1 MIANQIGYYS
11 LILGLLIS
19 VLICGVSI
27 KDFNNN
33 NKQISQN
40 TLSLSFLQLVF
51 VIVSFLSL
59 ILSFINS
66 DFSNETV
73 FNNSHTTKPLFYK
86 ISGAWGN
93 HEGSLLLW
101 LLVLTLFI
109 FIFLIKSREQPKK
122 YRILTLLFQQVIII
136 GFFLFVL
143 MTSNPF
149 NYLFPIPLEGLG
161 LNPILQDPA
170 LAIHP
175 PILYLGYVGTSIIFS
190 SSLAAVTQNYIS
202 KEWGKHIKKWILVSW
217 IFLTIGIMLGS
228 IWAYYEL
235 GWGGFWF
242 WDPVE
247 NVSLMPWLTLTAL
260 LHCIVVLER
269 KATLT
274 SWVVILSITTFTL
287 SMCGTFLVR
296 SGILN
301 SVHTFANDPAR
312 GIFILIFLFVLI
324 TLSLGIFFFFH
335 KENNKSSNNLF
346 WLSRETSILINN
358 WFMMYFLSVILI
370 GTVYPIFLDVI
381 SSEKIS
387 VGPPFYQKLIVPFLI
402 PFLLFMSLGPRLKWI
417 KSKIEN
423 KKSLIITFI
432 ISVMLTFFII
442 KNLTTDLLFY
452 TVLISAAFFLFFTT
466 LKELFIKKFNNVSQT
481 VAHFGFSLLILSI
494 LFNSILSSEI
504 ITNIKIGEK
513 YNYSKGEIFFKKIEE
528 RKESNFNSIIA
539 YFEIKDENGKIIEL
553 KPEIRV
559 YNQPIII
566 TSEADIRTTL
576 LEDKFLVMNLV
587 KGNEYFNIRYQ
598 VKPFMVWIWISVL
611 ILSFG
616 GLISVLKKDMK
627 NKFNLFIII
636 TFLSFCFVIFYKGLN
651 APNTYAP
658 KISGKKHIPIF
669 KAKDFNSSLYLNS
682 KKIFEEDIFYIVNI
696 WASWCVPC
704 RESTPLLM
712 ELSKN
717 QSVKLIGINY
727 RDNLNNAK
735 DFINKFGNPYSQV
748 IIDNDGV
755 HSIEFGAY
763 GVPRNFY
770 N

>member
-1 MIANQIGYYS
+1 MF
-11 LILGLLIS
+11 S

-27 KDFNNN
+27 KDFGNNY
-33 NKQISQN
+33 KQINQN
-40 TLSLSFLQLVF
+40 ILSLSFLQLLF

-59 ILSFINS
+59 ILSFTSS

-86 ISGAWGN
+86 ISGTWGN
-93 HEGSLLLW
+93 HEGSLMLW

-109 FIFLIKSREQPKK
+109 FIFLIKSREQPKR
-122 YRILTLLFQQVIII
+122 YRILTLLFQQIIII

-149 NYLFPIPLEGLG
+149 NYLFPIPTEGLG

-190 SSLAAVTQNYIS
+190 SSLAAVTQNYVS
-202 KEWGKHIKKWILVSW
+202 KEWCQHIKKWVLVSW
-217 IFLTIGIMLGS
+217 IFLSIGIMLGS

-247 NVSLMPWLTLTAL
+247 NISLMPWLTLTAL
-260 LHCIVVLER
+260 LHCIVVLEKR
-269 KATLT
+269 ATLA
-274 SWVVILSITTFTL
+274 SWVVILSIATFTL

-312 GIFILIFLFVLI
+312 GIFILIFLFILI
-324 TLSLGIFFFFH
+324 ILSLGIFFFYF
-335 KENNKSSNNLF
+335 KENNKNSTSFF
-346 WLSRETSILINN
+346 WLSRDTSLLINN

-381 SSEKIS
+381 SLEKIS
-387 VGPPFYQKLIVPFLI
+387 VGPPFYQKLIAPFMVPFL
-402 PFLLFMSLGPRLKWI
+402 LYMSFGSRLKWI

-423 KKSLIITFI
+423 KNSLITFLI
-432 ISVMLTFFII
+432 ISVILTFFII

-452 TVLISAAFFLFFTT
+452 TFLVSAAFFLFFTT
-466 LKELFIKKFNNVSQT
+466 LKDLFIQKINNLSQT

-494 LFNSILSSEI
+494 LFNAILSSEI

-513 YNYSKGEIFFKKIEE
+513 YTYNKGEIFFKKTEE
-528 RKESNFNSIIA
+528 KKESNFKSIIA
-539 YFEIKDENGKIIEL
+539 YFEIKDEKGKIVEL
-553 KPEIRV
+553 KPEIRI
-559 YNQPIII
+559 YTQPTII
-566 TSEADIRTTL
+566 TSEADIKTTL

-587 KGNEYFNIRYQ
+587 KGYEYFNIRYQ

-611 ILSFG
+611 LLSFG
-616 GLISVLKKDMK
+616 GLMSLLKKK
-627 NKFNLFIII
+627 YEK
-636 TFLSFCFVIFYKGLN
+636 
-651 APNTYAP
+651 
-658 KISGKKHIPIF
+658 
-669 KAKDFNSSLYLNS
+669 
-682 KKIFEEDIFYIVNI
+682 
-696 WASWCVPC
+696 
-704 RESTPLLM
+704 
-712 ELSKN
+712 
-717 QSVKLIGINY
+717 
-727 RDNLNNAK
+727 
-735 DFINKFGNPYSQV
+735 
-748 IIDNDGV
+748 
-755 HSIEFGAY
+755 
-763 GVPRNFY
+763 
-770 N
+770 

>member
-1 MIANQIGYYS
+1 MLANQIGYYS
-11 LILGLLIS
+11 LILGLLLS
-19 VLICGVSI
+19 VLLCGVSI
-27 KDFNNN
+27 KDFNNTH
-33 NKQISQN
+33 KQINQN
-40 TLSLSFLQLVF
+40 VLFLSFLQLVF
-51 VIVSFLSL
+51 VIVSFVSL
-59 ILSFINS
+59 IISFINS

-86 ISGAWGN
+86 ISGTWGN

-109 FIFLIKSREQPKK
+109 FLFLIKSREQPKK
-122 YRILTLLFQQVIII
+122 YRILTLLFQQIIII

-149 NYLFPIPLEGLG
+149 NYLFPIPNEGLG

-190 SSLAAVTQNYIS
+190 SSLAAVTQNYVT
-202 KEWGKHIKKWILVSW
+202 KEWGQHIKKWVLVSW

-269 KATLT
+269 RAALT

-312 GIFILIFLFVLI
+312 GIFILIFLFALI
-324 TLSLGIFFFFH
+324 VLSLGIFFIFH
-335 KENNKSSNNLF
+335 KENNKNSNNFF

-358 WFMMYFLSVILI
+358 WFMMYFLSVVLI

-423 KKSLIITFI
+423 KNSLIITFI

-442 KNLTTDLLFY
+442 KNLTADLLFY

-466 LKELFIKKFNNVSQT
+466 LKELFIKKFNNISQT
-481 VAHFGFSLLILSI
+481 ISHFGFSILILSI

-504 ITNIKIGEK
+504 ITNIKIGERYD
-513 YNYSKGEIFFKKIEE
+513 YNKGEIFFKKIEE
-528 RKESNFNSIIA
+528 KKESNFNSIIA
-539 YFEIKDENGKIIEL
+539 SFEIKNKNGKTIEL
-553 KPEIRV
+553 KPEIRI
-559 YNQPIII
+559 YNQPVII

-611 ILSFG
+611 LLCLG
-616 GLISVLKKDMK
+616 GLMS
-627 NKFNLFIII
+627 LF
-636 TFLSFCFVIFYKGLN
+636 KR
-651 APNTYAP
+651 
-658 KISGKKHIPIF
+658 KI
-669 KAKDFNSSLYLNS
+669 
-682 KKIFEEDIFYIVNI
+682 
-696 WASWCVPC
+696 
-704 RESTPLLM
+704 
-712 ELSKN
+712 
-717 QSVKLIGINY
+717 
-727 RDNLNNAK
+727 
-735 DFINKFGNPYSQV
+735 
-748 IIDNDGV
+748 
-755 HSIEFGAY
+755 
-763 GVPRNFY
+763 
-770 N
+770 

>member
-1 MIANQIGYYS
+1 MLANQIGYYS
-11 LILGLLIS
+11 LILGLLLS
-19 VLICGVSI
+19 VLLCGVSI
-27 KDFNNN
+27 KDFNNT
-33 NKQISQN
+33 NKQINQN
-40 TLSLSFLQLVF
+40 ILSLSFLQLVF

-59 ILSFINS
+59 IISFINS

-86 ISGAWGN
+86 ISGTWGN

-109 FIFLIKSREQPKK
+109 FLFLIKSREQPKK
-122 YRILTLLFQQVIII
+122 YRILTLLFQQIIII

-149 NYLFPIPLEGLG
+149 NYLFPIPNEGLG

-190 SSLAAVTQNYIS
+190 SSLAAVTQNYVS
-202 KEWGKHIKKWILVSW
+202 KQWGQHIKKWVLVSW

-260 LHCIVVLER
+260 LHCIVVLETR
-269 KATLT
+269 AALT

-312 GIFILIFLFVLI
+312 GIFILIFLFALI
-324 TLSLGIFFFFH
+324 VLSLGIFFIFH
-335 KENNKSSNNLF
+335 KENNKSSNNFF
-346 WLSRETSILINN
+346 WLSKETSILINN
-358 WFMMYFLSVILI
+358 WFMMYFLSVVLI

-423 KKSLIITFI
+423 KNSLIITFI

-481 VAHFGFSLLILSI
+481 VSHFGFSLLILSI

-504 ITNIKIGEK
+504 ITNIKIGERYD
-513 YNYSKGEIFFKKIEE
+513 YNKGEIFFKKTEE
-528 RKESNFNSIIA
+528 KKESNFNSIIA
-539 YFEIKDENGKIIEL
+539 FFEIKDKNGKTIEL
-553 KPEIRV
+553 NPEIRI
-559 YNQPIII
+559 YNQPVII
-566 TSEADIRTTL
+566 TSEADIKTTL

-611 ILSFG
+611 LLSLG
-616 GLISVLKKDMK
+616 GLMS
-627 NKFNLFIII
+627 LF
-636 TFLSFCFVIFYKGLN
+636 KR
-651 APNTYAP
+651 
-658 KISGKKHIPIF
+658 KI
-669 KAKDFNSSLYLNS
+669 
-682 KKIFEEDIFYIVNI
+682 
-696 WASWCVPC
+696 
-704 RESTPLLM
+704 
-712 ELSKN
+712 
-717 QSVKLIGINY
+717 
-727 RDNLNNAK
+727 
-735 DFINKFGNPYSQV
+735 
-748 IIDNDGV
+748 
-755 HSIEFGAY
+755 
-763 GVPRNFY
+763 
-770 N
+770 

>member
-1 MIANQIGYYS
+1 LLTNQIGYYS
-11 LILGLLIS
+11 LILGLMLS
-19 VLICGVSI
+19 VLLCGVSI
-27 KDFNNN
+27 KDFNRSS
-33 NKQISQN
+33 KQINQN
-40 TLSLSFLQLVF
+40 VLSLSFLQLVF

-59 ILSFINS
+59 ILSFVNS

-86 ISGAWGN
+86 ISGTWGN

-109 FIFLIKSREQPKK
+109 FLFLIKSKTQPKK
-122 YRILTLLFQQVIII
+122 YRILTLLFQQIIII

-149 NYLFPIPLEGLG
+149 NYLFPIPNEGLG

-190 SSLAAVTQNYIS
+190 SSLAAVTQNYVS
-202 KEWGKHIKKWILVSW
+202 KEWGQHIKKWVLVSW
-217 IFLTIGIMLGS
+217 IFLSLGIMLGS

-247 NVSLMPWLTLTAL
+247 NVSLMPWLALTAL

-269 KATLT
+269 RAALK
-274 SWVVILSITTFTL
+274 SWVIILSITTFTL

-324 TLSLGIFFFFH
+324 VLSLGIFFIFH
-335 KENNKSSNNLF
+335 KENNKNLNNFF

-358 WFMMYFLSVILI
+358 WFMMYFLSVVLI

-387 VGPPFYQKLIVPFLI
+387 VGPPFYHKLIAPFLI
-402 PFLLFMSLGPRLKWI
+402 PFLLFMSVGPRLKWV
-417 KSKIEN
+417 KSKVEN
-423 KKSLIITFI
+423 KYSLILTFVV
-432 ISVMLTFFII
+432 SVTLAFFII
-442 KNLTTDLLFY
+442 KNLTADILFY
-452 TVLISAAFFLFFTT
+452 TVLVSAAFFLFFTT
-466 LKELFIKKFNNVSQT
+466 LKELFIQKLNNTSQAI
-481 VAHFGFSLLILSI
+481 AHLGFSLLILSI

-504 ITNIKIGEK
+504 ITNMKVGEK

-539 YFEIKDENGKIIEL
+539 YFEVKDLKGRMVEL
-553 KPEIRV
+553 KPEIRI
-559 YNQPIII
+559 YNQPIIV
-566 TSEADIRTTL
+566 TSEADIKTTL
-576 LEDKFLVMNLV
+576 LEDKFIVMNLV
-587 KGNEYFNIRYQ
+587 KGNQYFNIRYQ

-611 ILSFG
+611 LLSFG
-616 GLISVLKKDMK
+616 GAMG
-627 NKFNLFIII
+627 LFK
-636 TFLSFCFVIFYKGLN
+636 TR
-651 APNTYAP
+651 T
-658 KISGKKHIPIF
+658 
-669 KAKDFNSSLYLNS
+669 
-682 KKIFEEDIFYIVNI
+682 
-696 WASWCVPC
+696 
-704 RESTPLLM
+704 
-712 ELSKN
+712 
-717 QSVKLIGINY
+717 
-727 RDNLNNAK
+727 
-735 DFINKFGNPYSQV
+735 
-748 IIDNDGV
+748 
-755 HSIEFGAY
+755 
-763 GVPRNFY
+763 
-770 N
+770 

>member
-1 MIANQIGYYS
+1 LLANQIGYFS
-11 LILGLLIS
+11 LILGLLLS
-19 VLICGVSI
+19 VLLCGVSI
-27 KDFNNN
+27 KDFNNT
-33 NKQISQN
+33 NKQINQN
-40 TLSLSFLQLVF
+40 ILSLSLLQLVF

-59 ILSFINS
+59 IISFINS

-86 ISGAWGN
+86 ISGTWGN

-109 FIFLIKSREQPKK
+109 FLFLIKSREQPKK

-149 NYLFPIPLEGLG
+149 NYLFPTPNEGLG

-190 SSLAAVTQNYIS
+190 SSLAAITQNYVS
-202 KEWGKHIKKWILVSW
+202 KQWGHHIKKWVLVSW

-260 LHCIVVLER
+260 LHCIVVLETR
-269 KATLT
+269 ATLT

-301 SVHTFANDPAR
+301 SVHTFANDPSR

-324 TLSLGIFFFFH
+324 VLSLGIFFIFH
-335 KENNKSSNNLF
+335 KENIKSSNNLF
-346 WLSRETSILINN
+346 WLSKETSILINN
-358 WFMMYFLSVILI
+358 WFMMYFLSVVLI

-387 VGPPFYQKLIVPFLI
+387 VGPPFYHKLIIPFLI
-402 PFLLFMSLGPRLKWI
+402 PFLLFMSVGPRLKWI
-417 KSKIEN
+417 KSKVDN
-423 KKSLIITFI
+423 KNSLIITFI
-432 ISVMLTFFII
+432 ISVILTFFIV

-452 TVLISAAFFLFFTT
+452 TVLVSAAFFLFFTT
-466 LKELFIKKFNNVSQT
+466 LKELFIKKFNNASQT

-513 YNYSKGEIFFKKIEE
+513 YIYNKGEIFFKKIEE
-528 RKESNFNSIIA
+528 KKESNFNSIIA

-553 KPEIRV
+553 KPEIRI
-559 YNQPIII
+559 YNQPVII
-566 TSEADIRTTL
+566 TSEADIKTTL
-576 LEDKFLVMNLV
+576 LDDKFLVMNLV

-598 VKPFMVWIWISVL
+598 VKPFMIWIWISVL
-611 ILSFG
+611 LLSLG
-616 GLISVLKKDMK
+616 GLM
-627 NKFNLFIII
+627 
-636 TFLSFCFVIFYKGLN
+636 
-651 APNTYAP
+651 
-658 KISGKKHIPIF
+658 
-669 KAKDFNSSLYLNS
+669 SLS
-682 KKIFEEDIFYIVNI
+682 KKKYE
-696 WASWCVPC
+696 
-704 RESTPLLM
+704 
-712 ELSKN
+712 K
-717 QSVKLIGINY
+717 
-727 RDNLNNAK
+727 
-735 DFINKFGNPYSQV
+735 
-748 IIDNDGV
+748 
-755 HSIEFGAY
+755 
-763 GVPRNFY
+763 
-770 N
+770 